1 LSKKSLFPA
10 KNPTFVLRGKYM
22 NQRYHH
28 KEIEEKWQKI
38 WESQK
43 LFKVTED
50 PKKEKY
56 YLLEMFPYPSGKI
69 HMGHVRNY
77 SIGDVV
83 ARYKKMKGFN
93 VLHPM
98 GWDAFGMPAEN
109 AAIEHGVHPAEW
121 THENIDTMR
130 NQLKR
135 MGFSYDWDREFAT
148 CDVSYYKWEQLFFIK
163 MYEKGL
169 AYKRRSFVNWCGICK
184 TVLANEQV
192 MSDGTCWRGH
202 ADDPGVTQK
211 ELDQWFFQ
219 ITHYAEELLDWC
231 DKLPGWP
238 ERVLTMQRNWIGK
251 SVGAEILF
259 PLENVPEVINVF
271 TTRQD
276 TVFGATFMSLAPEHP
291 LAIRLSKGTP
301 QEQAVREFVEKTR
314 RQDKIKRTAETT
326 EKEGVFTGGYCLN
339 PLTRAR
345 MPIFVANFVLME
357 YGTGAVMAV
366 PTHDQRDFEFAKK
379 FGLPLIVVVQ
389 PEERKLDAETMTE
402 AYEGEGFLVNSGQ
415 FNGVYSFKGR
425 EMIAQYLSEK
435 GLGGKRVG
443 YRLRDWGISRQRYWG
458 APIPIIYCDRCGTV
472 PVPEKDLPVIL
483 PFNVEITGTG
493 ESPLAGLKE
502 FVETRC
508 PQCGGSARRET
519 DTMDTFVESS
529 WYFDRY
535 ACPDYDKGPLD
546 KMRVDYWMPVDQ
558 YIGGIEH
565 AILHLLYSRFFTRV
579 LREMGWLT
587 VEEPFTNLLTQG
599 MVCKEVYECP
609 KDGYLFPEEVMG
621 EGERIHCRK
630 CGNPILIGRLEKMSK
645 SKKNVVDP
653 EHLIEEYGADTA
665 RIFCLFASPPEKDLD
680 WSSQGVEGSAR
691 FLNRVWRL
699 FYEQNPHLR
708 NVKTLPFGEILEG
721 DYKSLRQ
728 RIHKTIRK
736 VTEDIERFHFNT
748 AISAIMELVNEIY
761 VSEIKDR
768 PDEISR
774 GLIREAI
781 ETVVILLSPFV
792 PHFAEEL
799 WEALGYEDSIVRTR
813 WPDYDPAA
821 VLEDEVLIVIQV
833 NGRLRDRITIPASF
847 GEEEVKAWALKS
859 ERIRKLVEGK
869 EIKRV
874 ILVPRKLVNVVCS

>member
-1 LSKKSLFPA
+1 
-10 KNPTFVLRGKYM
+10 M
-22 NQRYHH
+22 NQRYRP

-38 WESQK
+38 WENRK
-43 LFKVTED
+43 LFNVTED
-50 PKKEKY
+50 AKKEKY

-98 GWDAFGMPAEN
+98 AWDAFGMPAEN
-109 AAIEHGVHPAEW
+109 AAIEHGVHPAKW
-121 THENIDTMR
+121 TYENIDYMK

-148 CDVSYYKWEQLFFIK
+148 CDVSYYKWEQLFFLR
-163 MYEKGL
+163 MYERGL
-169 AYKRRSFVNWCGICK
+169 AYKRKSSVNWCEICK

-192 MSDGTCWRGH
+192 MNDGTCWRGH

-211 ELDQWFFQ
+211 ELDQWFFK
-219 ITHYAEELLDWC
+219 ITAYAEELLEWC
-231 DKLPGWP
+231 EKLPGWP

-251 SVGAEILF
+251 SIGAEIHF
-259 PLENVPEVINVF
+259 PMENSAEAIKVF

-291 LAIRLSKGTP
+291 LAIILSKGTP
-301 QEQAVREFVEKTR
+301 QEQPVQEFVERMK
-314 RQDKIKRTAETT
+314 RQDKINRTAETA
-326 EKEGVFTGGYCLN
+326 EKEGVFTGAYCQN
-339 PLTRAR
+339 PMTGAR

-389 PEERKLDAETMTE
+389 PEDRILDADTMTE
-402 AYEGEGFLVNSGQ
+402 AYEGEGSLVNSGP
-415 FNGVYSFKGR
+415 FNGVSSLKAR
-425 EMIAQYLSEK
+425 EMIAQYLDEK
-435 GLGGKRVG
+435 GIGGKRTS

-458 APIPIIYCDRCGTV
+458 TPIPIVYCNQCGAV

-483 PFNVEITGTG
+483 PANVEITGMG
-493 ESPLAGLKE
+493 QSPLSGLKK
-502 FVETRC
+502 FVETQC
-508 PQCGGSARRET
+508 PKCGGSGRRET

-529 WYFDRY
+529 WYFDRF
-535 ACPDYDKGPLD
+535 ACPDYDQGPLE
-546 KMRVDYWMPVDQ
+546 KKRVDYWMPVDQ

-579 LREMGWLT
+579 LKEMGWLS
-587 VEEPFTNLLTQG
+587 VDEPFTNLLTQG
-599 MVCKEVYECP
+599 MVCKEVYVCP
-609 KDGYLFPEEVMG
+609 KDGFLFPDEIAAQG
-621 EGERIHCRK
+621 EAIHCKK
-630 CGNPILIGRLEKMSK
+630 CGSQVSIGRLEKMSK
-645 SKKNVVDP
+645 TKKNVVDP
-653 EHLIEEYGADTA
+653 EYLIEKFGADTA
-665 RIFCLFASPPEKDLD
+665 RMFCLFASPPEKDLD
-680 WSSQGVEGSAR
+680 WSDQGVEGSAR

-699 FYEQNPHLR
+699 IDEQHPHLQ
-708 NVKTLPFGEILEG
+708 NITPFPFGTVLEG
-721 DYKSLRQ
+721 DQKSLRQ
-728 RIHKTIRK
+728 KIHKTIKK
-736 VTEDIERFHFNT
+736 VNDDIERFHFNT

-761 VSEIKDR
+761 VSEVKDR
-768 PDEISR
+768 KDEASKR
-774 GLIREAI
+774 VMREAI

-799 WEALGYEDSIVRTR
+799 WEALGNRESVIKTP
-813 WPDYDPAA
+813 WPDYDPGA
-821 VLEDEVLIVIQV
+821 VLEDEILMVIQI
-833 NGRLRDRITIPASF
+833 NGKLRDRMTIPISY

-859 ERIRKLVEGK
+859 ERIRKLIEGK

-874 ILVPRKLVNVVCS
+874 ILVPKKLVNIVC